1 MRNVWEKSKKCSFL
15 LAVLLL
21 LVFQTTAFA
30 KDKPVF
36 TKSYEIVDGADGYFI
51 AKNGNEKY
59 GLLDEE
65 GEESIPFEYDEM
77 QFPDDTDRYEY
88 VKVKQNDAWG
98 ILKYDG
104 KAIIKVSYKDVCE
117 YQNDNEIASAYNG
130 NTTELFSL
138 KGKKQEKELSGQY
151 TVVSDD
157 VFVGTNSDE
166 QKQEDIKN
174 EKDNTLINL
183 AENNLVQEQK
193 DKNGKVKKD
202 KKILKMGECYVA
214 QKYLPDGQHTQV
226 AQLDIDSYVEI
237 YQKNDKKADVM
248 PEEDW
253 GDTKTNTTEQV
264 SLKLIRVVSDH
275 SILLK
280 FEKKADEEGGYYVIY
295 SFDADND
302 KGTFS
307 ERYEKVGNFTDGKA
321 FAVTKDDKKLYIID
335 EDGKRGDKEVSIS
348 KYESDTNSL
357 TDTANTED
365 AFVTFKKDDK
375 QYKLYSLLKGKE
387 EKGVWKKVTFLK
399 HGYVLLCNEDDEYGI
414 IDKDGKTVVK
424 YGEFSQEELKKAYC
438 SNSSVTV
445 VKDNADKQQ
454 EVYYYQAEGKQEEG
468 FFSKYKVIILGA
480 AIVLLLIIIVLLVVL
495 IRGNKKKKREEEE
508 RRKKQQNE
516 RIRRKP
522 QSPIYNGQLHND
534 RNTKPLYDVNP
545 VQTPGGRIVSE
556 KAAKPQSRPQPKPQ
570 SKPQPA
576 SVVPPKIKQP
586 TGYLKGIKGVF
597 AGRTIPIKSGS
608 YIRIG
613 RSQANNEIVLNSP
626 KVSRTHCVVEY
637 DARRRKY
644 RVIDYSSNGTW
655 LMDGRRLVK
664 NQENWLDEGTILV
677 IGNDENVFE
686 LGRN

>member
-21 LVFQTTAFA
+21 LAFQTTAFA
-30 KDKPVF
+30 KDEPAF
-36 TKSYEIVDGADGYFI
+36 TEKYEIVDGADGYFI
-51 AKNGNEKY
+51 AKNEKEKY
-59 GLLDEE
+59 GLLDEK
-65 GEESIPFEYDEM
+65 GEESIPFEYDAM
-77 QFPDDTDRYEY
+77 QFPEDTDRYEY
-88 VKVKQNDAWG
+88 VEVRQNDAWG

-104 KAIIKVSYKDVCE
+104 KSIIDVKYKEVCE
-117 YQNDNEIASAYNG
+117 YKNDNEIASAYNG
-130 NTTELFSL
+130 NTTELFNL
-138 KGKKQEKELSGQY
+138 KGKNQKKELSGQY

-166 QKQEDIKN
+166 QEDIKN
-174 EKDNTLINL
+174 EQDNTLINL

-193 DKNGKVKKD
+193 DKDGNVKKN
-202 KKILKMGECYVA
+202 KNVVKMGEYYVA

-226 AQLDIDSYVEI
+226 GQLDIDSYVEI
-237 YQKNDKKADVM
+237 YQKKDKKADVM

-253 GDTKTNTTEQV
+253 GNTKTNTTEQV
-264 SLKLIRVVSDH
+264 SLKLVRVVSDH

-295 SFDADND
+295 SFDAEND

-307 ERYEKVGNFTDGKA
+307 ERYEKVGTFTDGKA
-321 FAVTKDDKKLYIID
+321 FAVTKDDEKLYVID

-348 KYESDTNSL
+348 GYKSETDSL
-357 TDTANTED
+357 TEKENSDV
-365 AFVTFKKDDK
+365 AFVRFKKEDK
-375 QYKLYSLLKGKE
+375 QYKLYSLLKEKE
-387 EKGVWKKVTFLK
+387 EKGVWKEVTFLK
-399 HGYVLLCNEDDEYGI
+399 HGYVLLCNEDDKYGI
-414 IDKDGKTVVK
+414 IDKNGETVVRF
-424 YGEFSQEELKKAYC
+424 GEFSNEELEKAYC
-438 SNSSVTV
+438 ANNSVTV
-445 VKDNADKQQ
+445 IKNNADNKH
-454 EVYYYQAEGKQEEG
+454 EVYYYQAEGKKEEG
-468 FFSKYKVIILGA
+468 FFSKYKVIILGVA
-480 AIVLLLIIIVLLVVL
+480 AVLLLVIIVLIVVL
-495 IRGNKKKKREEEE
+495 VRGNKKKKREEEE
-508 RRKKQQNE
+508 RRKRQQNE

-522 QSPIYNGQLHND
+522 QNPIYNGQIHND
-534 RNTKPLYDVNP
+534 RKTKPLYNDINP
-545 VQTPGGRIVSE
+545 VQTPVGRIVPE
-556 KAAKPQSRPQPKPQ
+556 KATKPQSRPQPKPQ
-570 SKPQPA
+570 PA
-576 SVVPPKIKQP
+576 PVVPPKIKQP
-586 TGYLKGIKGVF
+586 AGYLKGIKGVF
-597 AGRTIPIKSGS
+597 AGRMIPIKSGS

-613 RSQANNEIVLNSP
+613 RSQVNNEIVLNSP